1 MYHERGNEM
10 ELFLFQGLSKLTT
23 KRLRKQAGRK
33 TRKEE
38 QRKVTMESLEIHI
51 DRNIAR
57 VFREL
62 FLFPSL
68 FFFLC
73 PERKRT
79 LLFRQL
85 AYNARRQHFW
95 EQYEERERGRVRP
108 REQKGAK
115 GRDFAARTIINGFDS
130 NFLFVC
136 PPLMF
141 LFVDR
146 SSPTSCNLFPRCL
159 FIFFPTFPFQTFRLL
174 LIYRVKDEVSTCE
187 DSRLLVKRFFFQ
199 AVKFHRRYIY

>member
-1 MYHERGNEM
+1 M
-10 ELFLFQGLSKLTT
+10 
-23 KRLRKQAGRK
+23 
-33 TRKEE
+33 
-38 QRKVTMESLEIHI
+38 
-51 DRNIAR
+51 
-57 VFREL
+57 
-62 FLFPSL
+62 
-68 FFFLC
+68 
-73 PERKRT
+73 
-79 LLFRQL
+79 
-85 AYNARRQHFW
+85 
-95 EQYEERERGRVRP
+95 RP

-187 DSRLLVKRFFFQ
+187 DSRLLVKRFFSKRLNSTEDISIDYRLV
-199 AVKFHRRYIY
+199 VKIFEQKYSKLFFIPQKKEKNVYDEKEKKRK